1 MFSLTEQVHRVS
13 DVQVDNREIEE
24 SHHNPRQES
33 SSRRQFLERTCI
45 AMSAAVLTTKPAF
58 RGLTGSGRK
67 KIRLA
72 VAGGGFGASHH
83 WHEHPDCEITAVTD
97 LVEERRQALIRSYR
111 CNNVFPSLEEML
123 KTARDQFDAV
133 AIFTDAPSHAKHAEL
148 CMNLGKHVVSACPVG
163 ITLEELHLLTELQ
176 KRTGMKYM
184 MHESSYYRQPC
195 IAAREAYQAGEFG
208 RICFSEVEYYHP
220 GIGARHNSLS
230 RWQGL
235 DSWRFGFPP
244 MLYPTHSLGLLVGVT
259 GERIVKVSCIGQR
272 VGDDFPTAEENR
284 YRNPFDNEI
293 ALGITDQGNICRF
306 AVCWQIAAH
315 GERGQWLGEKM
326 SCWMDNS
333 GGQPQA
339 KRKLDG
345 GWEKWNVP
353 NYWESD
359 RLPESMRHDSG
370 HGGSS
375 AFLSAEFIDALVE
388 DREPAINLA
397 TSIAM
402 TAPGIVA
409 HESAIKGGEQLMVPE
424 F

>member
-1 MFSLTEQVHRVS
+1 MLHSSKENDRSRREFLSSSCASVSVACLAGQPLTEVGQPNKTDSSNLAVPS
-13 DVQVDNREIEE
+13 P
-24 SHHNPRQES
+24 SH
-33 SSRRQFLERTCI
+33 
-45 AMSAAVLTTKPAF
+45 
-58 RGLTGSGRK
+58 K
-67 KIRLA
+67 KMRLA

-83 WHEHPDCEITAVTD
+83 WHEHPGCDVTAVTD
-97 LVEERRQALIRSYR
+97 LVDNRRAALANRYG
-111 CNNVFPSLEEML
+111 CDNVFPSLEKML
-123 KTARDQFDAV
+123 ETGSEQFDAV
-133 AIFTDAPSHAKHAEL
+133 AIFTDAPSHAQHAIL
-148 CMNLGKHVVSACPVG
+148 CMQHGKHVVSACPVG
-163 ITLEELHLLTELQ
+163 IALDELRELVKVQ
-176 KRTGMKYM
+176 KETGLKYM

-195 IAAREAYQAGEFG
+195 IAAREAFQAGEFG
-208 RICFSEVEYYHP
+208 RICFSEVEYYHS

-284 YRNPFDNEI
+284 YKNPFDNEI
-293 ALGITDQGNICRF
+293 AIGLTDRGNVCRF

-326 SCWMDNS
+326 SCWMNSS
-333 GGQPQA
+333 GGQPQT

-345 GWEKWNVP
+345 GPKKWEVP
-353 NYWESD
+353 NYWATD
-359 RLPESMRHDSG
+359 RLPKPMRHDSG

-375 AFLSAEFIDALVE
+375 AMLCAEFIEAILE

-397 TSIAM
+397 ESIAM

-409 HESAIKGGEQLMVPE
+409 HESALKGGVQLDVPGFFE
-424 F
+424 APR